1 MKKTILI
8 GKMLCILGLG
18 ASVLAVSMKADAHTE
33 YHAYLGLRSPAGTER
48 FAWDAPEYGG
58 NYMMKD
64 AETGEYKS
72 LPGIFYDTVVEE
84 DGLVSVS
91 ASMLSFPG
99 DEWEDSQCLDEIFVS
114 STLPGAVTVT
124 DVHLLVDNRE
134 VEIEPQVLT
143 DAAGHMYLQVQ
154 KSGENDKTGYYGV
167 PVSELTVTFQLSGL
181 TGEAVT
187 EPAAQPE
194 APGTEA
200 VTDPAPA
207 RTAATLLIVS
217 GCVLFAAGL
226 LILILALRKITKNGD
241 V

>member
-1 MKKTILI
+1 MKKACLI
-8 GKMLCILGLG
+8 GKILCLLGMATAVLSFSVK
-18 ASVLAVSMKADAHTE
+18 ASAHTE

-48 FAWDAPEYGG
+48 FAWDDPEHGK
-58 NYMMKD
+58 NFMMKD

-72 LPGIFYDTVVEE
+72 LPGIFYDATVEE

-91 ASMLSFPG
+91 ASLLSFPG
-99 DEWEDSQCLDEIFVS
+99 EDWEDSQCLDEIFVS
-114 STLPGAVTVT
+114 STLPGTVTVT

-154 KSGENDKTGYYGV
+154 KAGDDDKTGYYGV

-187 EPAAQPE
+187 EPAGEQTPVTPE
-194 APGTEA
+194 VTPAPG
-200 VTDPAPA
+200 PA
-207 RTAATLLIVS
+207 RTYATLLIVG
-217 GCVLFAAGL
+217 GCVLFAVGMV
-226 LILILALRKITKNGD
+226 ILILALRKITVKGE
-241 V
+241 